1 MSKNIHVFKPIT
13 IWTILTISASAGM
26 LASFIQTIERINYAK
41 NPKLPLQCD
50 INSVFS
56 CSNVFDAWQS
66 SVFGFSN
73 SLMCI
78 VFFAVLVG
86 AGLAAATGSQINKIL
101 RFVLHS
107 FSLFF
112 LGFGAWYLWQSTFVI
127 GYICVF
133 CTICYTAVIA
143 INWAWLR
150 INASDYFDT
159 KKSLKKWQNI
169 EKSGAD
175 TFGWMIYA
183 IAFAA
188 MIAFH
193 FWK

>member
-133 CTICYTAVIA
+133 CTICYMAVIA